1 VIAEAAAGLDLR
13 DFRAAGEALE
23 EFDVALAVV
32 LAGDVASLSAC
43 AAGIAIAEPT
53 PRNNAS
59 APTLPTN
66 LAYPGAGRIGSLWVG
81 ERISPPGVTW

>member
-1 VIAEAAAGLDLR
+1 LR
-13 DFRAAGEALE
+13 DCRAGGALE
-23 EFDVALAVV
+23 ELDVALAVA
-32 LAGDVASLSAC
+32 LAGDAPSVSAC

-53 PRNNAS
+53 PRNSAN

-81 ERISPPGVTW
+81 ERITPPGLMW